1 MFKHR
6 RGSLTVEAVLIL
18 PIFMAAIL
26 FISYFIKAH
35 LVQDIVQDALT
46 EAVVEVSALS
56 YPYCLSGA
64 KGIMNEISDD
74 NDSRI
79 KALTEHFEEVS
90 LIVEAVR
97 EPAGNETEGTKE
109 SGPLRSMTP
118 VHMFRLAKGLAAE
131 NAMEVAEN
139 AITEQLILGTMG
151 ELLSAKDGNII
162 SRMDALGIEGG
173 LDGFDFSG
181 SEFYCDGG
189 ILDVQVQY
197 KLEKV
202 DPFGFI
208 NGVLLKNRAVCRAW
222 MGGIDHD
229 NDGGISRVSVPQ
241 IREGDEDHK
250 KDVSRVY
257 RTCYVIADSEGSF
270 KYHYYDCSSLRL
282 RGAVSKLKAVIPVR
296 VEFVKRG
303 NIWVPEGSVIYRGR
317 TYEFCMNCEAGRL
330 RMRGDNGAEH

>member
-56 YPYCLSGA
+56 YPYSLSGA
-64 KGIMNEISDD
+64 KGLMNAINDD

-79 KALTEHFEEVS
+79 KALAEHFEEVS
-90 LIVEAVR
+90 LIIETVQKPATSELEEA
-97 EPAGNETEGTKE
+97 EE
-109 SGPLRSMTP
+109 SSLLRRVTP
-118 VHMFRLAKGLAAE
+118 VEMFRLAKGLAAG
-131 NAMEVAEN
+131 NTMEMAED

-151 ELLSAKDGNII
+151 ELLTAKDGNVIT
-162 SRMDALGIEGG
+162 RMDALGIEGG
-173 LDGFDFSG
+173 LDGLDFTG

-197 KLEKV
+197 KLTKV

-208 NGVLLKNRAVCRAW
+208 DGVLLKNRAVCRAW

-229 NDGGISRVSVPQ
+229 NDGGISRVIVPP
-241 IREGDEDHK
+241 IREGNEDDQ
-250 KDVSRVY
+250 KDVNRVY
-257 RTCYVIADSEGSF
+257 RTCYVIADSEGAS
-270 KYHYYDCSSLRL
+270 KYHFYECSSLRL
-282 RGAVSKLKAVIPVR
+282 REDASKFKTVIPVR
-296 VEFVKRG
+296 VEFVKQG
-303 NIWVPEGSVIYRGR
+303 DIWVPEGSVIYRGK
-317 TYEFCMNCEAGRL
+317 TYEFCMNCKAGRL
-330 RMRGDNGAEH
+330 RMREGNGEEH